1 MRLPWIHSIKDLFE
15 LVTLVKQDGSRMQIY
30 AEVQT
35 KTAFISDIDTPIE
48 IDDVIERNRG
58 TVVDR
63 YIVTNILPWD
73 KTLDGNSMLE
83 PQIEVS
89 IAPLRKSNTPG
100 RNSLNI
106 GGNINA
112 STVIVN
118 SGNAASISIS
128 SDNNFD
134 DLIRTLVSAS
144 APPEIIDSVND
155 LRKNVGKPSFK
166 SKYNDFITSLANHV
180 TVLQAIVPF
189 IPWLSNLQ

>member
-1 MRLPWIHSIKDLFE
+1 MKNLSE
-15 LVTLVKQDGSRMQIY
+15 LVTLVKQDGSRIQIY

-48 IDDVIERNRG
+48 IGDVIERSRG
-58 TVVDR
+58 TMVDQ
-63 YIVTNILPWD
+63 YIVTDILPWN
-73 KTLDGNSMLE
+73 KALDGDSILE

-89 IAPLRKSNTPG
+89 IAPLRKSNTQG
-100 RNSLNI
+100 SNSLNI

-112 STVIVN
+112 SSVIVN
-118 SGNAASISIS
+118 TGNAASISIS

-134 DLIRTLVSAS
+134 DLIKTLMLAS
-144 APPEIIDSVND
+144 APTEIINSVNG
-155 LRKNVGKPSFK
+155 LRENVGKPSFK

-180 TVLQAIVPF
+180 TVLQAVMPF